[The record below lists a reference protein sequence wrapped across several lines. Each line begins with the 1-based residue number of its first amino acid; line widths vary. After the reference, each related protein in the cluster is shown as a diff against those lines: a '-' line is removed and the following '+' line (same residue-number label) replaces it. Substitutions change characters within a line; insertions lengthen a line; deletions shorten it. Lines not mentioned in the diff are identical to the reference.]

1 MSSSSAAAGNLAHP
15 SERGTL
21 SLAYRRSVVA
31 LQSVFGGGG
40 ATSESERAER
50 EPLLDS
56 NGNTTAGAAGLGAE
70 QGYGSV
76 LDLPPERRVPKP
88 KAVIS
93 PVRVEA
99 KVWFA
104 NERTWISWL
113 RVSVLIGSFAL
124 ALFNSASY
132 FEHHQLP
139 KDPIQEPGPVY
150 PPQQPRGLTAGTIK
164 TFGTVYAAIAVATL
178 GWGLFS
184 YQRRVTLIKAKY
196 GGPLD
201 DLVGPP
207 LICAA
212 LFVAVLLNFIV
223 RVQQMN
229 LETAK

>member
-1 MSSSSAAAGNLAHP
+1 MSSSSAAAGNLSHP
-15 SERGTL
+15 PERGTL

-31 LQSVFGGGG
+31 LQSVFGGGSG
-40 ATSESERAER
+40 SSSDQQRAER

-56 NGNTTAGAAGLGAE
+56 NGAGLGAE
-70 QGYGSV
+70 HGYGSV

-124 ALFNSASY
+124 ALFNSSTF

-139 KDPIQEPGPVY
+139 KDPVDQPGPAY
-150 PPQQPRGLTAGTIK
+150 PPEHPRGLTPATIK
-164 TFGTVYAAIAVATL
+164 RFGMVYAVIAIATL
-178 GWGLFS
+178 AWGLFS

-223 RVQQMN
+223 RVQQFN
-229 LETAK
+229 LEASP

>member
-1 MSSSSAAAGNLAHP
+1 MSASSTAVDNLAHP

-31 LQSVFGGGG
+31 LQSVFGGGSG
-40 ATSESERAER
+40 DSGTQRAER
-50 EPLLDS
+50 EPLIARD
-56 NGNTTAGAAGLGAE
+56 GDGALGAE

-124 ALFNSASY
+124 ALLNSSSF

-139 KDPIQEPGPVY
+139 HDPIEEPGPVY
-150 PPQQPRGLTAGTIK
+150 PPQHPRGFSPGTIK
-164 TFGTVYAAIAVATL
+164 TFGVIYAVIALATL
-178 GWGLFS
+178 SWGLFS

-201 DLVGPP
+201 DLYGPP

-223 RVQQMN
+223 RVQQLN
-229 LETAK
+229 LEP

>member
-1 MSSSSAAAGNLAHP
+1 MSSSSAAADHLAHP

-21 SLAYRRSVVA
+21 QLAFRRSVVA
-31 LQSVFGGGG
+31 LQSVFGGGH
-40 ATSESERAER
+40 ADSEAHRAER
-50 EPLLDS
+50 EPLLEG
-56 NGNTTAGAAGLGAE
+56 NGNSALGAE

-93 PVRVEA
+93 PLRVEA

-124 ALFNSASY
+124 ALLNSSSF
-132 FEHHQLP
+132 FEHHKLP
-139 KDPIQEPGPVY
+139 DNPIDEPGPAF
-150 PPQQPRGLTAGTIK
+150 PPKNPQGLGPGTIK
-164 TFGTVYAAIAVATL
+164 AFGFLYAVIALATL
-178 GWGLFS
+178 SWGLFS

-196 GGPLD
+196 GGHLD
-201 DLVGPP
+201 DLWGPP

-223 RVQQMN
+223 RVQQFN
-229 LETAK
+229 LESAAP